1 MPTRKKGESKK
12 DYVKR
17 CIPVVIKEGATP
29 KQAAGKCYGMARQ
42 KGGK

>member
-1 MPTRKKGESKK
+1 MPKRKKEESKR

-17 CIPVVIKEGATP
+17 CISVVIKEGATP
-29 KQAAGKCYGMARQ
+29 KQAAGKCYGMAKK